1 MVDRLPKEE
10 ASGIG
15 KVEKS
20 SYFAH
25 SIRKIEQMI
34 REKLN
39 KHYRIIT
46 HVSKSATKA
55 SIRYF
60 DQCCEIHLPAEC
72 EEMDDE
78 KIRLTLAHE
87 LGHLVYSIERLKNPE
102 ILDNMLTTNDEEQYA
117 WEFAFYLVKTK
128 SDEHRS
134 SIRQNK
140 FVYDDY
146 DLKKMLSAIVKEK
159 AKPEVYDSIV
169 KSLGLVKFNT

>member
-1 MVDRLPKEE
+1 MVSRSPKEE
-10 ASGIG
+10 ASDIG

-25 SIRKIEQMI
+25 SIRKIEQII
-34 REKLN
+34 RKKLD

-72 EEMDDE
+72 EEMDDK

-87 LGHLVYSIERLKNPE
+87 LGHLVYNIEKLKNPE
-102 ILDNMLTTNDEEQYA
+102 ILDDAPTSNDEEQYS
-117 WEFAFYLVKTK
+117 WEFAYYLVKTK
-128 SDEHRS
+128 SDEHRNN
-134 SIRQNK
+134 IQRRK
-140 FVYDDY
+140 FVFDDD
-146 DLKKMLSAIVKEK
+146 DLKNMLSAQVKK
-159 AKPEVYDSIV
+159 KIKPEVY
-169 KSLGLVKFNT
+169 KSLALSLGFTEFKA

>member
-1 MVDRLPKEE
+1 MVDKSPKEE
-10 ASGIG
+10 ANGIG
-15 KVEKS
+15 KIEKS

-87 LGHLVYSIERLKNPE
+87 LGHLVYSIGRLKNPE
-102 ILDNMLTTNDEEQYA
+102 ILDNMPTSNDEEQYA

-134 SIRQNK
+134 NIRQNK
-140 FVYDDY
+140 FIYEDY
-146 DLKKMLSAIVKEK
+146 KLKGMLSAILKEK
-159 AKPEVYDSIV
+159 AKPEVYDSIA
-169 KSLGLVKFNT
+169 KSLGFDKFKA

>member
-1 MVDRLPKEE
+1 MVGRSPKEE

-25 SIRKIEQMI
+25 SIRKIEQII

-87 LGHLVYSIERLKNPE
+87 LGHLVYNIEMLKNPE
-102 ILDNMLTTNDEEQYA
+102 ILDNMPTTNEEEQYA

-134 SIRQNK
+134 NIRQDK

-146 DLKKMLSAIVKEK
+146 KLKQMLSAVTKEK
-159 AKPEVYDSIV
+159 ATPEVY
-169 KSLGLVKFNT
+169 KSLVQSLNLTEFIA

>member
-1 MVDRLPKEE
+1 MVDRSPKEE

-25 SIRKIEQMI
+25 SIRKIEQII

-78 KIRLTLAHE
+78 KIRLILAHE
-87 LGHLVYSIERLKNPE
+87 LGHLIYSIERLKNPE
-102 ILDNMLTTNDEEQYA
+102 ILDNMPTSNEEEQYA

-134 SIRQNK
+134 NIRQNK
-140 FVYDDY
+140 FIYDDY

-169 KSLGLVKFNT
+169 KSLGLVKFNA